1 MYLTLFVKF
10 FPTIVEVVFVCIDLL
25 EYLTLFYKFSWHPL
39 SYQLPKCQ
47 IVFLPQIMIYRNR
60 NKRIKNLMQ
69 KLIISQPYSNTILFI
84 HVIWFWI
91 TFSFIILVSRLI
103 RVILAWKKIMIF
115 LKTWNLIIIWRIRS
129 VCCPSFSQKL
139 PS

>member
-1 MYLTLFVKF
+1 MYLTLFLKS
-10 FPTIVEVVFVCIDLL
+10 FPTFLEIVFVFLDLL
-25 EYLTLFYKFSWHPL
+25 EYLTLFCKFPWHPL
-39 SYQLPKCQ
+39 SYQLPNS
-47 IVFLPQIMIYRNR
+47 VSLPQIMIYRNR